1 MCLQGILTSPVPA
14 VCLIRELQQEK
25 PSTRSVEDHVRRTA
39 KSEDGEI
46 CSGWMVPGG
55 RGDMIAVSKS
65 AFPMCSQ
72 AEF

>member
-14 VCLIRELQQEK
+14 VCLVQELKQEK
-25 PSTRSVEDHVRRTA
+25 SSTWNVEEHVRRTGR
-39 KSEDGEI
+39 SEDGEI
-46 CSGWMVPGG
+46 CSGWMVPVGL
-55 RGDMIAVSKS
+55 GDMIAVSKS